1 MLVILEFEQRVEI
14 IYYLVDLLMDQC
26 DEILLVNKKDLEEV
40 EGRFVVFLLKCLSFF
55 IFKLNSLVIGL

>member
-40 EGRFVVFLLKCLSFF
+40 EGRCSFF
-55 IFKLNSLVIGL
+55 VEMFKFFYI